1 MNKNKTALDLTASV
15 RNDLFE
21 NVALALSRVEGKLSF
36 LLSEDFDGNPRVAE
50 GFSQQVVKDTKEIV
64 TEAND
69 ELLKIFNQINQVR
82 DKLLGL

>member
-36 LLSEDFDGNPRVAE
+36 LLSEDFDGKPRVNA

-69 ELLKIFNQINQVR
+69 ELFKIFNQINQVR